1 MGWNSRKSSKATNI
15 ILVLICVVLVAI
27 LGVLLLT
34 NHKEVKQESERLQ
47 KLSEKQ
53 ETGIDD
59 YDSVKKHASELKKEA
74 AEEDDTAAEKKP
86 SEAAGS
92 STTDKVS
99 PTDKPEEAEQAG
111 NSDKSKA
118 ESGDSEKK

>member
-1 MGWNSRKSSKATNI
+1 MGWSSRKNGKATNI
-15 ILVLICVVLVAI
+15 ILVLICVVLIAI

-59 YDSVKKHASELKKEA
+59 YDSVKEHASELKEEA
-74 AEEDDTAAEKKP
+74 AEEEDTAAEKKP
-86 SEAAGS
+86 TEADVT
-92 STTDKVS
+92 STPDKVS
-99 PTDKPEEAEQAG
+99 PTDKPEESEQAG

>member
-1 MGWNSRKSSKATNI
+1 MGWSSRKNGKATNI

-34 NHKEVKQESERLQ
+34 NHKEVEQESERLQ

-59 YDSVKKHASELKKEA
+59 YDSVKEHASELKEEA
-74 AEEDDTAAEKKP
+74 AEDDAAAEKKP
-86 SEAAGS
+86 TEAAVT
-92 STTDKVS
+92 STPDKVS
-99 PTDKPEEAEQAG
+99 PTDKPEESEQAG